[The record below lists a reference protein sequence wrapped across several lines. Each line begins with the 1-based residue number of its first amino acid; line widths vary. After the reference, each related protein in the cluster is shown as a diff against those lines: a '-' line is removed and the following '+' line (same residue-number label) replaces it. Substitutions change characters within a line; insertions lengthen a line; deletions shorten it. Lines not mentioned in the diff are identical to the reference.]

1 MWFERCVPPSLFT
14 SIACANTTNA
24 SRIHGALSLS
34 NSDRVSGVTHLT
46 VRGFKSI
53 NALERL
59 ELGSLNVLIGP
70 NGAGKSNLLD
80 VFRMFAAMARG
91 QLRLFVAKEDGP
103 DALLHRGRKHTPD
116 MEVELAFPNGAY
128 RVGLTAAGHALAV
141 TREETSLG
149 WVGSGHYESDLAEVA
164 RTEADPFARYLRKAM
179 CEWRVYHFH
188 DTSLSAGMRQAQP
201 VRDNLQLHADGSNL
215 APFLRHIRERHPAE
229 YGRILDTVRLAAP
242 FIKDFLYRDEPGERV
257 DLEWLERS
265 LEQGRTFGPRQLSD
279 GTIRFT
285 CLATLLLQPVHM
297 QPSTILIDEPELG
310 LHPAAIET
318 LAALLSRASEARQVI
333 VSTQSVDLLNEMRPD
348 DVLVAERCDDA
359 SVFRRLDLDQL
370 AEWLSDHALGELW
383 MMNTFG
389 GRP

>member
-1 MWFERCVPPSLFT
+1 MPSP
-14 SIACANTTNA
+14 
-24 SRIHGALSLS
+24 G
-34 NSDRVSGVTHLT
+34 
-46 VRGFKSI
+46 
-53 NALERL
+53 
-59 ELGSLNVLIGP
+59 
-70 NGAGKSNLLD
+70 
-80 VFRMFAAMARG
+80 
-91 QLRLFVAKEDGP
+91 
-103 DALLHRGRKHTPD
+103 
-116 MEVELAFPNGAY
+116 GAY

-179 CEWRVYHFH
+179 CEWRIYHFH

-265 LEQGRTFGPRQLSD
+265 LEQGRTFGPRQLSG

-310 LHPAAIET
+310 LHPAAIKT

-370 AEWLSDHALGELW
+370 AEWLSDHRAWRAVDDEYLRRTALTVTELVHPSARLGRTL
-383 MMNTFG
+383 NEPGYDKRLEGPAVAALIGLERIRTECRHFG
-389 GRP
+389 HWLSRLEALPPLGREPIR